1 MYAGMPTTRSGSFT
15 MTTISIG
22 SAFQGTGNADN
33 GYKNATFEKFC
44 NLLDVYQQRVE
55 ARYAGTVYPS
65 GEMAGKTFDPANG
78 TISKYSADVMVPAF
92 LEAYTGGSKGLDF
105 FPSLSKI
112 LPNWSLSYNGLAK
125 LPWFRDHFKSVTLSH
140 AYKSVYSIG
149 SYSTYSS
156 WLEYMGDL
164 GFVSDV
170 TTGNL
175 VPSSPYDIST
185 VSINESFSPLLG
197 LSLTFNNNLTT
208 KLEYKSTRVLNL
220 SMTSALLSETSSK
233 DIVIGMGYKIS
244 DFKLFNF
251 GGTKA
256 KKVKSADRRKNT
268 SSTQKNATAK
278 KNETSKKGMNHEM
291 NLRLDLSWRNQS
303 ALSRNI
309 QTGLSEATSGNKALK
324 LSFSADYTL
333 SKLLTMSFYYDR
345 QTNTPLLSSSSYPTT
360 TRDFGLSMKFSLTR

>member
-1 MYAGMPTTRSGSFT
+1 
-15 MTTISIG
+15 
-22 SAFQGTGNADN
+22 
-33 GYKNATFEKFC
+33 
-44 NLLDVYQQRVE
+44 
-55 ARYAGTVYPS
+55 
-65 GEMAGKTFDPANG
+65 
-78 TISKYSADVMVPAF
+78 MVPAF
-92 LEAYTGGSKGLDF
+92 LEAYTGGSKGMGF

-112 LPNWSLSYNGLAK
+112 LPNWSLNFSGLGK
-125 LPWFRDHFKSVTLSH
+125 LPWVHDHFKSVTLTH
-140 AYKSVYSIG
+140 AYKSIYSIG

-164 GFVSDV
+164 GFVTDV

-175 VPSSPYDIST
+175 IPSSQYDIST

-197 LSLTFNNNLTT
+197 LNLTFNSGLTT
-208 KLEYKSTRVLNL
+208 KLEYKKTRVLNL

-233 DIVIGMGYKIS
+233 DIVVGLGYKIA

-251 GGTKA
+251 GATKA
-256 KKVKSADRRKNT
+256 KKVKSKSADRRKNT
-268 SSTQKNATAK
+268 NSAQKNANAK
-278 KNETSKKGMNHEM
+278 KTETGKKGMNHDM

-324 LSFSADYTL
+324 ISFSADYTL

-360 TRDFGLSMKFSLTR
+360 TRDFGFSMKFSLTR